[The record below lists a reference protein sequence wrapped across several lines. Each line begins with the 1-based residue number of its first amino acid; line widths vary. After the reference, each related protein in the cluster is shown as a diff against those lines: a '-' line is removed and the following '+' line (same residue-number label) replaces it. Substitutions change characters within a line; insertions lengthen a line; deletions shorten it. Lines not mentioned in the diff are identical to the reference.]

1 MIHQAMYLALL
12 QIWSSRKT
20 YQIPVSCGSK
30 CFVVTQNGLYFS
42 TFFMFGM
49 SVGMVGPT
57 LMDFLATYFSDY
69 DIINAFSWL
78 LFTQSALRFVGAIAA
93 GYSIDR

>member
-1 MIHQAMYLALL
+1 
-12 QIWSSRKT
+12 
-20 YQIPVSCGSK
+20 
-30 CFVVTQNGLYFS
+30 
-42 TFFMFGM
+42 MFGM